1 MISMFFNLILIPG
14 VPIDLQDDSGNTPLH
29 YAAKY
34 GHHDLCKVL
43 VGKGAFAGKRNNVEQ
58 TPYDV
63 SENHI
68 VRQYLL
74 PLQFQSE
81 RNSADQNDNGLQINN
96 TGYGTRQYDTQ
107 NQQNQQYQP
116 NQQQSPMIHP
126 QHHVHT
132 ADNHTIYPTS
142 AQNPSGNYQLHNLN
156 TSDGRTQQYTAYN
169 NNNIANSNM
178 GVPTT
183 DVSTG
188 PMNLG
193 QETNSPVYTPTSQP
207 LCPSINSPLVPSA
220 IQYNTSSS
228 SLGPP
233 PGSSSVVP
241 PPPAVYRQTTS
252 SSNSRMIMPD
262 GFHTSASDPE
272 LQKKYGHVKTVID
285 IAPPPTFSSMGPVG
299 GPPPQYSL
307 YGAQQVSTAGTLPPP
322 VYNRYVAYDPY
333 APPQQAEV
341 SLPQQYIANP
351 PRAYPPSIA
360 LNSAIPPQPPSVY
373 PSAPIDASST
383 LVTASTSDIGIP
395 NTVPYSQSP
404 VQINGI
410 TNQPIIQPT
419 NSNTPENSHNFGESH
434 TESNLVNVFDQTES
448 GFDIEV
454 LDSNSS
460 SVL

>member
-1 MISMFFNLILIPG
+1 M
-14 VPIDLQDDSGNTPLH
+14 
-29 YAAKY
+29 
-34 GHHDLCKVL
+34 
-43 VGKGAFAGKRNNVEQ
+43 VGKGAFAGKRNNLEQ

-74 PLQFQSE
+74 PLQFQIE
-81 RNSADQNDNGLQINN
+81 RNSADQNDNGLQVNKS
-96 TGYGTRQYDTQ
+96 GYDIRQYDTQ

-126 QHHVHT
+126 QHHVPT

-142 AQNPSGNYQLHNLN
+142 AQNPSGNYQQHNSN
-156 TSDGRTQQYTAYN
+156 TSDGRTQQFFAYN

-183 DVSTG
+183 QTDESIG

-193 QETNSPVYTPTSQP
+193 QETN
-207 LCPSINSPLVPSA
+207 SA

-233 PGSSSVVP
+233 PGGSSIVP

-285 IAPPPTFSSMGPVG
+285 IAPPPTFSSMGPLG

-322 VYNRYVAYDPY
+322 AYNRYVAYDPY
-333 APPQQAEV
+333 APPQQPEV
-341 SLPQQYIANP
+341 SLPQQFIANP
-351 PRAYPPSIA
+351 PSAYPPSIA
-360 LNSAIPPQPPSVY
+360 LNSAIPPHPSSVY
-373 PSAPIDASST
+373 PAAPIDASST
-383 LVTASTSDIGIP
+383 LVTASTSHVGIQ
-395 NTVPYSQSP
+395 NTAPYSQSP
-404 VQINGI
+404 AIINGI
-410 TNQPIIQPT
+410 TNQPMMQPT
-419 NSNTPENSHNFGESH
+419 NSNTPENSHNFGKSH
-434 TESNLVNVFDQTES
+434 TESNSVNVFDHTES